1 LIARLLVWIPAL
13 VLASSALARQD
24 NGDDSASKTRR
35 IKAIMVRNLVFS
47 DYTVWPSKAFENAR
61 SPLVIGVLGAD
72 PFGEDLD
79 NAALAEVPAKSERK
93 IKVVRETDPAKLASC
108 HLVFI
113 SSSEKDRLKEILKAF
128 EGRPVVTVGDTD
140 GFAEKGTLINLGLK
154 KTPLKVQDPVTGET
168 KDVIKTK
175 VTLEI
180 NLDAVDRLKAAGV
193 TVTSRLLELNF
204 DKKVR
209 DEK

>member
-1 LIARLLVWIPAL
+1 MIARLVAWVPAL
-13 VLASSALARQD
+13 ILASSVLARQD

-47 DYTVWPSKAFENAR
+47 DYTIWPPRAFESTQ

-72 PFGEDLD
+72 PLGEDLD
-79 NAALAEVPAKSERK
+79 NAAMAEVPTKVERK
-93 IKVVRETDPAKLASC
+93 IKVVRDTDPAKLASC

-113 SSSEKDRLKEILKAF
+113 SSSEKDRLKEVLKAF
-128 EGRPVVTVGDTD
+128 EGRPVLTVGDTE
-140 GFAEKGTLINLGLK
+140 GYAEKGVLINLGIK
-154 KTPLKVQDPVTGET
+154 KTTLQVEDRA
-168 KDVIKTK
+168 VIKTK

-180 NLDAVDRLKAAGV
+180 NLDTVDRLKATGV

>member
-1 LIARLLVWIPAL
+1 MVWVPVL
-13 VLASSALARQD
+13 VLASSALARQEA
-24 NGDDSASKTRR
+24 GEDSLAKTRR
-35 IKAIMVRNLVFS
+35 IKANMVRNLVFP
-47 DYTVWPSKAFENAR
+47 DYTVWPPKTFENGR

-72 PFGEDLD
+72 PLQDDLD
-79 NAALAEVPAKSERK
+79 NAAKAEVPTKVERK
-93 IKVVRETDPAKLASC
+93 IRIVRDTDPAKLTSC

-113 SSSEKDRLKEILKAF
+113 SGSEKDRIKEVLKAF
-128 EGRPVVTVGDTD
+128 EGRPILTVGDTD
-140 GFAEKGTLINLGLK
+140 GFAEQGVLINLVLK
-154 KTPLKVQDPVTGET
+154 KTVVKVPDSDTGAVKEVT
-168 KDVIKTK
+168 KTK

>member
-1 LIARLLVWIPAL
+1 MVWVASLI
-13 VLASSALARQD
+13 LASGTHARQD
-24 NGDDSASKTRR
+24 SGDDSAAKTRR
-35 IKAIMVRNLVFS
+35 IKANMVRNLVFP
-47 DYTVWPSKAFENAR
+47 DYTIWPSKTFENAR

-79 NAALAEVPAKSERK
+79 SAAMTEVPAKSERK
-93 IKVVRETDPAKLASC
+93 IKVVRDADPTKLASC

-113 SSSEKDRLKEILKAF
+113 GSSEKDRLKEVLKAF
-128 EGRPVVTVGDTD
+128 EGRPVLTVGDTD
-140 GFAEKGTLINLGLK
+140 GFAERGTLINLGLK
-154 KTPLKVQDPVTGET
+154 TTVVTVKDKVTGIEKEVT
-168 KDVIKTK
+168 KTK

-180 NLDAVDRLKAAGV
+180 NLDTVDRLKAAGV

>member
-1 LIARLLVWIPAL
+1 MVWVPVL

-24 NGDDSASKTRR
+24 NGDDSAAKTRR

-47 DYTVWPSKAFENAR
+47 DYTTWPSKAFENAR
-61 SPLVIGVLGAD
+61 SPVVIGVLGAD

-79 NAALAEVPAKSERK
+79 NAAMAEVPAKSERK
-93 IKVVRETDPAKLASC
+93 IKVVRDTDPAKLASC

-113 SSSEKDRLKEILKAF
+113 SSSEKDRLKEVLKTF
-128 EGRPVVTVGDTD
+128 EGRPVLTVGDTD
-140 GFAEKGTLINLGLK
+140 GFAEKGVLINLGIK
-154 KTPLKVQDPVTGET
+154 KTALKLENSEVT
-168 KDVIKTK
+168 KTK

-180 NLDAVDRLKAAGV
+180 NLDTVDRLKAAGV